1 MINNLGGAGPAH
13 DAAPVNV
20 PAPNNA
26 GPAAA
31 GPHVPVVAHP
41 PAQAAD
47 GAPGALG
54 DHRLVDAETTR
65 QIASFALPRER
76 LMLAATMRSTRADLA
91 PIVPGAQRTVAA
103 GRVTNLPAFESVLQQ
118 AGAAAAAAAVSATGR
133 DRAGER
139 IETLTALARQVR
151 ILPWRAQIDAVEQF
165 NAALEAAGEVDAS
178 SELVVRRDEAVVEMR
193 ANVRTAARAGV
204 NVQRLLA
211 FHGIDDQTLS
221 EQLQRDAVYS
231 LHPDSARGAV
241 LVGRNV
247 LEVAVEFGIT
257 HEVAIERLEL
267 THIDSR
273 HPASA
278 GTAARAGHHV
288 VQLAVVHGITTALGF
303 HYLQRA
309 AFPYAMAAVSRGE
322 DPEGVIHG
330 QGIVDEQLIDQLM
343 AAAEHFQAAQVAR
356 AANAAGKPDAA
367 GDRGAP

>member
-13 DAAPVNV
+13 NAAPVNV

-31 GPHVPVVAHP
+31 GPAVPVVAHP

-54 DHRLVDAETTR
+54 DHRLADAETMR
-65 QIASFALPRER
+65 QIARFALPRER
-76 LMLAATMRSTRADLA
+76 LMLATAMRSTRDDLA
-91 PIVPGAQRTVAA
+91 PMLPGAQRTVAA

-118 AGAAAAAAAVSATGR
+118 AGAAAAVASETGR

-151 ILPWRAQIDAVEQF
+151 ILPWRAQIGAVEQF
-165 NAALEAAGEVDAS
+165 NAALAAAGEVDAS

-211 FHGIDDQTLS
+211 FHGIDDGTLS
-221 EQLQRDAVYS
+221 ELLQQDAVRS
-231 LHPDSARGAV
+231 FHPDSARGAV

-257 HEVAIERLEL
+257 HEDAIERLEL
-267 THIDSR
+267 THVDSG

-288 VQLAVVHGITTALGF
+288 GQLAVVHGITTERGLR
-303 HYLQRA
+303 YLQLA
-309 AFPYAMAAVSRGE
+309 AFPCAMAAVSRGV
-322 DPEGVIHG
+322 DPEVVIHG
-330 QGIVDEQLIDQLM
+330 QGIVDEQLINQLT
-343 AAAEHFQAAQVAR
+343 AAAEHFQAAQAAR

-367 GDRGAP
+367 GYRGAP

>member
-1 MINNLGGAGPAH
+1 MINNLGGAGPAYN
-13 DAAPVNV
+13 AVPVNV

-65 QIASFALPRER
+65 QIASFVLPRER
-76 LMLAATMRSTRADLA
+76 LMLAGAMRSTRVDLA
-91 PIVPGAQRTVAA
+91 PIAPGAQRTVAA

-118 AGAAAAAAAVSATGR
+118 AGAAAAAASETGR
-133 DRAGER
+133 DRASER

-151 ILPWRAQIDAVEQF
+151 ILPWRAQIGAVEQF

-204 NVQRLLA
+204 NVQRLVA
-211 FHGIDDQTLS
+211 FHGIHDQTLS
-221 EQLQRDAVYS
+221 EWLQQDAVRS
-231 LHPDSARGAV
+231 FHADSARGAV

-257 HEVAIERLEL
+257 HVDAIERLEL
-267 THIDSR
+267 THIVSE

-288 VQLAVVHGITTALGF
+288 GQLAVAHGITTELGF
-303 HYLQRA
+303 HYLQRE
-309 AFPYAMAAVSRGE
+309 AFPSAMAAVSRGE
-322 DPEGVIHG
+322 DPEAVIHG
-330 QGIVDEQLIDQLM
+330 QGIVNEQLTDQLM
-343 AAAEHFQAAQVAR
+343 AAAEHFQAAQAAR

-367 GDRGAP
+367 GDRGTP